1 MNKPYPIIIKYQE
14 TKLKLSQYKYEENK
28 VVLTHKVDFT
38 KNKMEIG
45 STDHVQNKGLNSKHL
60 LKSTSEDANTA

>member
-1 MNKPYPIIIKYQE
+1 M
-14 TKLKLSQYKYEENK
+14 
-28 VVLTHKVDFT
+28 LTHKVDFT